1 MGVFSWEGW
10 FLVVLRG
17 VVGLGD
23 LLLPAG
29 GYFFRLV

>member
-10 FLVVLRG
+10 FLAVLRG

-23 LLLPAG
+23 LLLAVW